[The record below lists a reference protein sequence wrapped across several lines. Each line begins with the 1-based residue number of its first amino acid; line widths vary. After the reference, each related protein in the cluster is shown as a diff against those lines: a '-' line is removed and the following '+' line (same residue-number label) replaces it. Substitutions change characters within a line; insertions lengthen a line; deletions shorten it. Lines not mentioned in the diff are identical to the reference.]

1 MSLVSQMAPE
11 MKTAMDAS
19 LRWHDDYGVEN
30 CLSAFIWPDY
40 IADDWY
46 EMHLSG

>member
-19 LRWHDDYGVEN
+19 LRWHDDYG
-30 CLSAFIWPDY
+30 WK
-40 IADDWY
+40 ADISRSRVY
-46 EMHLSG
+46 QPQLP